1 MNTAVA
7 TLPAKSTS
15 IISAKGNHL
24 GTRYFFGSM
33 SAKDIKETGRALG
46 FKGTALSKYVN
57 GALRDEKANRAVQTA
72 AAVAALNEAGYVADK
87 VDRKEKVASISFVKV
102 KEAAPRKES
111 GKVAKLVE
119 MLKAHGLSDA
129 DIAAAL
135 TK

>member
-1 MNTAVA
+1 MNNAVA
-7 TLPAKSTS
+7 TLPAKSTT
-15 IISAKGNHL
+15 IISPKGNNL

-33 SAKDIKETGRALG
+33 GAKEIKETGRGLG
-46 FKGTALSKYVN
+46 LKGVALSKYVN
-57 GALRDEKANRAVQTA
+57 EALKNEKANRAVQAA

-87 VDRKEKVASISFVKV
+87 VDKKAKAASIAFVKV
-102 KEAAPRKES
+102 KEATPRKES

-119 MLKAHGLSDA
+119 MLKARGLTDA